1 MTERDPN
8 PDATARR
15 PSHAGR
21 RVLVTGAGRG
31 IGQAI
36 AEGFG
41 RRGALVGV
49 ADVNP
54 EDVTTT
60 VAAIEAAGGRT
71 LPMQLDVAS
80 YPAVEAALSEAA
92 AAMGDAFDT
101 VVNNAGTSPKHD

>member
-1 MTERDPN
+1 MTERETN
-8 PDATARR
+8 PDAIARR

-31 IGQAI
+31 IGRAI

-54 EDVTTT
+54 DEVAAT
-60 VAAIEAAGGRT
+60 VAAIEAAGGRA
-71 LPMQLDVAS
+71 LPMQFDVAD
-80 YPAVEAALSEAA
+80 YPAAEAALSESL
-92 AAMGDAFDT
+92 FDPT
-101 VVNNAGTSPKHD
+101 DPHCLR

>member
-1 MTERDPN
+1 MTERETN
-8 PDATARR
+8 PDAIARR

-31 IGQAI
+31 IGRAL

-54 EDVTTT
+54 DEVAAT
-60 VAAIEAAGGRT
+60 VAAIEAAGGRA
-71 LPMQLDVAS
+71 LPMQFDVAD
-80 YPAVEAALSEAA
+80 YPAAEAALSESL
-92 AAMGDAFDT
+92 FDPT
-101 VVNNAGTSPKHD
+101 DPHCLR